1 MADEKTEP
9 TEVGLHETVS
19 GLDNNPKDLGA
30 VDEAVQLAHDVTDV
44 QYKPFTLSMFRLYG
58 CLLIAY
64 LCGCLN
70 GFDGSLMG
78 GINAMTT
85 YLRFFHM

>member
-1 MADEKTEP
+1 MADSKTEP
-9 TEVGLHETVS
+9 TEVTLHETVS

-30 VDEAVQLAHDVTDV
+30 VDEAVQLAHDVSDV
-44 QYKPFTLSMFRLYG
+44 VYKPYTWSMFRLYG
-58 CLLIAY
+58 CIMIAY

-78 GINAMTT
+78 GINAMNS
-85 YLRFFHM
+85 YLHFFHM

>member
-1 MADEKTEP
+1 MADTKTEP
-9 TEVGLHETVS
+9 TVVGLHETVS
-19 GLDNNPKDLGA
+19 GPDNNTKDLGA
-30 VDEAVQLAHDVTDV
+30 VDEAVQLAHDVSGV
-44 QYKPFTLSMFRLYG
+44 EYSPYTLSMFRLYG

-78 GINAMTT
+78 GINAMKS
-85 YLRFFHM
+85 YLHFFHM

>member
-1 MADEKTEP
+1 MSDAKEER
-9 TEVGLHETVS
+9 TEVDLHETVS
-19 GLDNNPKDLGA
+19 GFDNPKDLGA
-30 VDEAVQLAHDVTDV
+30 VDEAVTLAHNVTEV
-44 QYKPFTLSMFRLYG
+44 RYKPYTLSMFRLYG

-78 GINAMTT
+78 GINAMTS
-85 YLRFFHM
+85 YLHFFHM

>member
-1 MADEKTEP
+1 MADTKTEP

-19 GLDNNPKDLGA
+19 GLDQNPKDQGA
-30 VDEAVQLAHDVTDV
+30 VDEAVQLAHDVSDV
-44 QYKPFTLSMFRLYG
+44 VYKPYTLSMFRLYG
-58 CLLIAY
+58 CILIAY

-78 GINAMTT
+78 GINAMKT
-85 YLRFFHM
+85 YLHFFHM